1 MYITYALYIFLRLLL
16 LLFKSTHKNLAPC
29 DRNKEYQFSSRY
41 YKKKNMITTKLLLKQ
56 SIIYDTNVAI
66 Y

>member
-41 YKKKNMITTKLLLKQ
+41 YKKK
-56 SIIYDTNVAI
+56 YDYYKASSEAVH
-66 Y
+66 YLWY